1 VKNPRLNKRQ
11 REQDRQQRAE
21 RKRQRRVDREAME
34 PVAVVTPAA
43 SQDQILERLA
53 VLHDKFAAGSIELDE
68 FEAARDDLTSQL
80 RVD

>member
-1 VKNPRLNKRQ
+1 LKNPRLNKRQ

-21 RKRQRRVDREAME
+21 RKRQRRVDREAVE
-34 PVAVVTPAA
+34 PAAVVTSTE

-53 VLHDKFAAGSIELDE
+53 VLHDEFAAGSIELEE